1 MNSTTNTGVLAVVH
15 ESVETALNAHIRANE
30 NLTALPVIFAS
41 ADADGASDYGL
52 PIYDE
57 NGKKVGVDSTY
68 WGVSPSTVARY
79 RRVAEAV
86 AKGDYVDIDLLLVV
100 TAVNNAFRVKH
111 VSRKEVDAVIEESE
125 TISQVLDSLQA
136 LIDGVVRTDDEIES
150 GDADET
156 DADETEVEAVETDKV
171 LRWLTS
177 PQGSLR
183 KVLEAVQGGHQFTA
197 EQAQAFDDLLSTVT
211 GIASARAFVPA
222 PVSVA

>member
-15 ESVETALNAHIRANE
+15 ESVETALNAQIRANE

-52 PIYDE
+52 GDD
-57 NGKKVGVDSTY
+57 KAY

-79 RRVAEAV
+79 RRVARIIEL
-86 AKGDYVDIDLLLVV
+86 GDYVEIDLLLAV

-125 TISQVLDSLQA
+125 TISQALDGIQA
-136 LIDGVVRTDDEIES
+136 LIAGVVRVTDEIES

-197 EQAQAFDDLLSTVT
+197 EQEQAFDDLLSTVT